1 MEGIRA
7 LDIPASQ
14 DPDVAKR
21 NAVDVGEKEGGQEIQ
36 IHKAELSAVGA
47 ASQFPG
53 RLRGALDNHGS
64 SSPELAGVMQHSSS
78 AEKEKDRH
86 AEQDAET
93 QRMAARWNI
102 IDLAEEERRTSSLG
116 RNITD
121 VGFRNGIPWD
131 MVAPA
136 HSVGDLR

>member
-14 DPDVAKR
+14 DPDVARR
-21 NAVDVGEKEGGQEIQ
+21 NAIDVGEKEGGQE

-47 ASQFPG
+47 ASGIPG

-78 AEKEKDRH
+78 AEKDKGRH
-86 AEQDAET
+86 AEQDSET
-93 QRMAARWNI
+93 QRMAARRDI
-102 IDLAEEERRTSSLG
+102 IDLA
-116 RNITD
+116 
-121 VGFRNGIPWD
+121 
-131 MVAPA
+131 
-136 HSVGDLR
+136 